1 MNNLIFSQI
10 AIGVLFL
17 KYYRFLPI
25 LEIKNGK
32 KVYSAG
38 YFFAL
43 TLINYLVFSSLPIQ
57 DKIIL
62 VVFPLFAFIL
72 GAIDDYKNI
81 NPWIRLLVLT
91 IITLILINQNN
102 TFNLNFI
109 ILTL

>member
-43 TLINYLVFSSLPIQ
+43 TLINYLVFSPLPLQ

-62 VVFPLFAFIL
+62 VIS
-72 GAIDDYKNI
+72 
-81 NPWIRLLVLT
+81 T
-91 IITLILINQNN
+91 IC
-102 TFNLNFI
+102 FYFRCY
-109 ILTL
+109 